1 MARSIN
7 VKIATGKLV
16 SALEDKVVALEA
28 EIADYKAER
37 EKFNN
42 TVESWESSVLKA
54 AGVKRNEFFKDVRI
68 ATPYNA
74 PHHYEIEV
82 KYYIPVAS
90 VDERPVFD
98 NGLSTWENKEAIK
111 EIGNAI
117 RILKMTDQE
126 EVSTSTYNAVSRYL

>member
-7 VKIATGKLV
+7 VKIPTGKLV
-16 SALEDKVVALEA
+16 SALQDRLVALEA

-37 EKFNN
+37 EKFGN

-54 AGVKRNEFFKDVRI
+54 AGVKRNEFFKDARI
-68 ATPYNA
+68 GTPYNA
-74 PHHYEIEV
+74 PHHYEVEV
-82 KYYIPVAS
+82 RYYIPIAS

-98 NGLSTWENKEAIK
+98 SGVSTWQNEEAIK